1 MTENE
6 VPEVAVVG
14 ATVIASL
21 VAVEPPPLTVTAPV
35 AAVRVPL
42 VAVSVWLPL
51 VLRVTAKVFV
61 PATRA
66 AAAGITAAAS
76 LEVIE
81 VEVT

>member
-1 MTENE
+1 M
-6 VPEVAVVG
+6 G
-14 ATVIASL
+14 ATVMASL
-21 VAVEPPPLTVTAPV
+21 VAVAPPPLTVTAPV

-42 VAVSVWLPL
+42 LAVRVWLPL
-51 VLRVTAKVFV
+51 VLRVTAKVLV